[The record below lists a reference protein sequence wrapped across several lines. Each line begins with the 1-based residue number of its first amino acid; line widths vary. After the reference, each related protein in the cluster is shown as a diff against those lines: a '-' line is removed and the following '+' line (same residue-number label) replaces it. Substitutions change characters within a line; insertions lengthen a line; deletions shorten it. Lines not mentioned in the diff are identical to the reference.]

1 MQRQKCFIDCR
12 FGRRACVLL
21 VAFGLCFHLLFVT
34 HHPSLAASENPFDAI
49 KKTYASINTLD
60 ARFQQKIYIAALKKE
75 REFAGTFLFKRGKGF
90 LWSYTTPKEKYFL
103 YDGKFIWQDEADK
116 PFVTKDKVNKEK
128 TGGTFLDLVEDMAAM
143 DELFVLKNR
152 KKEGNLDI
160 LELSPKKEGTINKA
174 RLWIDGQN
182 ILRKIEIDEFTGNVN
197 TIEFSSIKVNQAVTD
212 ARFVFKPPKNKEII
226 ER

>member
-1 MQRQKCFIDCR
+1 LIL
-12 FGRRACVLL
+12 AL
-21 VAFGLCFHLLFVT
+21 GLCCCLLPIT
-34 HHPSLAASENPFDAI
+34 HHSLRSSFAEAGPFDAI

-60 ARFQQKIYIAALKKE
+60 ARFQQKIHIASLKRE

-90 LWSYTTPKEKYFL
+90 LWNYTAPKEKQFL
-103 YDGKFIWQDEADK
+103 YDGRFIWQDEADK
-116 PFVTKDKVNKEK
+116 SFVTKDRVNKEK

-143 DELFVLKNR
+143 DELFVLKSR
-152 KKEGNLDI
+152 KKEADMDV

-197 TIEFSSIKVNQAVTD
+197 TIEFSSVKVNQPVAD
-212 ARFVFKPPKNKEII
+212 GRFVFRAPKGKEVI